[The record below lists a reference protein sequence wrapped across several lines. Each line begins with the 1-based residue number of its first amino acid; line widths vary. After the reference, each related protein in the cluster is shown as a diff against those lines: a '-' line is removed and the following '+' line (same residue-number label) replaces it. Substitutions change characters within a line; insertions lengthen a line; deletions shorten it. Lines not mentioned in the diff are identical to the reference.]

1 MSDTVLYD
9 VQDGVA
15 TITLNSFG
23 DTLTREAQNMIAS
36 GATQDHRD
44 AALAF
49 VEKRE
54 PKFTG
59 R

>member
-1 MSDTVLYD
+1 MKDNFTFGAV
-9 VQDGVA
+9 
-15 TITLNSFG
+15 NSFG
-23 DTLTREAQNMIAS
+23 DTLTREAQNMIAT
-36 GATQDHRD
+36 GVTQDHRD

-59 R
+59 Q